1 MSYIAFL
8 EPKCHFFDTMN
19 NSEFLKQINTYY
31 PLSKQ
36 TTAALIEICSEE
48 HFQKNELL
56 LESGSMARYYY
67 FIKSGLIGYYTTDEE
82 GNNIYKIFFEEN
94 SFVASTSAI
103 IKNEPSDFSIIA
115 LEDCSVIKYPTKAFR
130 ELLEKHHD
138 LALFHIKYL
147 EKNWV
152 VKKEPL
158 EVSLKFETAKQR
170 YLLLLK
176 NKSLYDRLKQ
186 HHIASYLGITPT
198 QLSRIKKE
206 INR

>member
-1 MSYIAFL
+1 MI
-8 EPKCHFFDTMN
+8 
-19 NSEFLKQINTYY
+19 NSEFLKQINSYY
-31 PLSKQ
+31 PLSEE
-36 TTAALIEICSEE
+36 TSEALMNICSEE
-48 HFQKNELL
+48 RYKKNELL
-56 LESGSMARYYY
+56 LEAGNMARFYY
-67 FIKSGLIGYYTTDEE
+67 FIKSGLIGYYTTDDE

-94 SFVASTSAI
+94 SFVASTAAI

-115 LEDCSVIKYPTKAFR
+115 LEDCSVIKYPVKAFR

-138 LALFHIKYL
+138 LALFHLRYL

-170 YLLLLK
+170 YLLLIE
-176 NKSLYDRLKQ
+176 NKHLYDRLKQ

-206 INR
+206 ING

>member
-1 MSYIAFL
+1 
-8 EPKCHFFDTMN
+8 MN

-31 PLSKQ
+31 PLSEE
-36 TTAALIEICSEE
+36 TTKALMDICSEE
-48 HFQKNELL
+48 KFQKNALL
-56 LESGSMARYYY
+56 LESGNMARYYY
-67 FIKSGLIGYYTTDEE
+67 FIKSGLVGYYTVDEE
-82 GNNIYKIFFEEN
+82 GSSIYKIFFEEN

-115 LEDCSVIKYPTKAFR
+115 LEDCSVIKYPVKAYR
-130 ELLEKHHD
+130 ELLEKYHD
-138 LALFHIKYL
+138 IALFHIRYL
-147 EKNWV
+147 ERNWV

-170 YLLLLK
+170 YLLLLE
-176 NKSLYDRLKQ
+176 NKSLYNRLKQ

-206 INR
+206 ING

>member
-1 MSYIAFL
+1 M
-8 EPKCHFFDTMN
+8 K
-19 NSEFLKQINTYY
+19 NSEFVNQINTYY
-31 PLSKQ
+31 PLSEENIKD
-36 TTAALIEICSEE
+36 LLEICTEE
-48 HFQKNELL
+48 YYRKNDLL

-67 FIKSGLIGYYTTDEE
+67 FLKSGLIGYYTVDEQ

-94 SFVASTSAI
+94 SFVASTAAI
-103 IKNEPSDFSIIA
+103 IKNEPSDFNIVA
-115 LEDCSVIKYPTKAFR
+115 LEDCAVIQYPAKAYR

-138 LALFHIKYL
+138 LALFHMYYL

-158 EVSLKFETAKQR
+158 EVSLKYETAKKR
-170 YLLLLK
+170 YLQLLE
-176 NKSLYDRLKQ
+176 NTNLYNRLKQ

-206 INR
+206 VQGDTY